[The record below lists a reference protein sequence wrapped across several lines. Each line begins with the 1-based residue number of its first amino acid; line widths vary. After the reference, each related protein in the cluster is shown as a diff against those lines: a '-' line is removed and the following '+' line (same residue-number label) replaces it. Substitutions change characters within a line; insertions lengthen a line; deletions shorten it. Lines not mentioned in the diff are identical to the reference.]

1 VNECNGSAV
10 VTFDDDYKDVEQD
23 FEFSYV
29 SGEEKSN
36 IALQNE
42 YIQELLQYTKLE
54 IFRKDQ
60 VTRAYTSKKELGLFH
75 LFLTKAFL
83 KFCTLGQALALKKRG
98 KRKFC
103 IKHFGVHWFGNGNV
117 N

>member
-1 VNECNGSAV
+1 VSECNGSAV
-10 VTFDDDYKDVEQD
+10 VTLNDDYKDVEQD

-29 SGEEKSN
+29 NGEEICN

-54 IFRKDQ
+54 IFRKDK
-60 VTRAYTSKKELGLFH
+60 VTRAYASKKEFGLFH

-83 KFCTLGQALALKKRG
+83 KVCTHGQTLALKKRG
-98 KRKFC
+98 KRNFC